1 MKVYYKNAPGTYYT
15 AFYSI
20 ENGKLYAALGDEECY
35 YPIFPIK
42 KHSNKKYDFIS
53 VVRPWEFVD
62 EILNSMI
69 VHHNDP
75 NMKFSIVLRNSESV
89 VSSNNKIVFAAAT
102 SMAALH
108 YATKQIYENLDQF
121 KKPNFAGYHK
131 ELKVPSK
138 LTVCD

>member
-1 MKVYYKNAPGTYYT
+1 MKVNYKNAPGTYYT

-20 ENGKLYAALGDEECY
+20 ENGKLYAALGDEESYC
-35 YPIFPIK
+35 PIFPVK
-42 KHSNKKYDFIS
+42 KHSDEMYDFIS

-131 ELKVPSK
+131 ELKVASK

>member
-1 MKVYYKNAPGTYYT
+1 MKFNYNNAPGTYYT

-35 YPIFPIK
+35 CPILPVK
-42 KHSNKKYDFIS
+42 KHSNEMYDFIS
-53 VVRPWEFVD
+53 VVKSWEFVD
-62 EILNSMI
+62 EILNSMF

-75 NMKFSIVLRNSESV
+75 NKKFSIVLRNSESI
-89 VSSNNKIVFAAAT
+89 VSSNDKIVFAAAT

-121 KKPNFAGYHK
+121 KKPNFAGYDK
-131 ELKVPSK
+131 ELKISPK
-138 LTVCD
+138 LPVCA